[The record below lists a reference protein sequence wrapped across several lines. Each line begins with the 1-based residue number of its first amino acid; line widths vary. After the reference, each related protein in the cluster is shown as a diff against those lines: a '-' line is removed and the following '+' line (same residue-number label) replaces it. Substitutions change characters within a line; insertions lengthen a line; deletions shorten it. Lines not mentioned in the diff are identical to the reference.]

1 MIEPVQRLSEQLDSM
16 PDAIVLAT
24 ADAVLEDWREQI
36 PEVNRAQLAR
46 VLLVTYAS
54 GGWAPRRD
62 VETRI
67 KRVEAAE

>member
-1 MIEPVQRLSEQLDSM
+1 M

-24 ADAVLEDWREQI
+24 ADAVLDDWREQI

-62 VETRI
+62 VEASARNT
-67 KRVEAAE
+67 AEQIARSRGLLGAGEVVK